1 LKRSFEEVQTP
12 HGTVD
17 NLYRAQSLRPHTML
31 AHDILYRS
39 VLHHPGNSLPPW
51 FLECVAVYT
60 SLLNRCTY
68 ALTHH
73 AANMRRLLGD
83 EKRFLDLLEAVKTGE
98 LTGVFS
104 AKEEALLGYTEKLTF
119 SPADIES
126 EDVEALRRAGAADG
140 EILEVNQVCACFN
153 YANRVINGLGVTLG
167 DDVIGYYTE

>member
-1 LKRSFEEVQTP
+1 MCWIETVAVESARGELKRSFEEVQTP

-17 NLYRAQSLRPHTML
+17 NVYRAQSLRPHTML

-73 AANMRRLLGD
+73 TTNLRRLLGWI
-83 EKRFLDLLEAVKTGE
+83 RRLCCLDRRLLSLSKLWT
-98 LTGVFS
+98 
-104 AKEEALLGYTEKLTF
+104 ALDRGHQKHLSSGQGIGICQTVCRHERLHGQTQLGCNR
-119 SPADIES
+119 SQSIP
-126 EDVEALRRAGAADG
+126 
-140 EILEVNQVCACFN
+140 CFE
-153 YANRVINGLGVTLG
+153 RV
-167 DDVIGYYTE
+167 GYRSR